1 MSFRPKVDWGPYLW
15 GFIHTITIIDL
26 GCEENEKHNK
36 NALDVLNG
44 LQNCIPCLK
53 CRDKYARQLELLQ
66 DLDLKEKLVLFR
78 WSVDLHNEVNKKLNK
93 KQISYETALETWS
106 KTV

>member
-1 MSFRPKVDWGPYLW
+1 MSFRPKCDWGTHLW
-15 GFIHTITIIDL
+15 AFIHTITIIDL
-26 GCEENEKHNK
+26 GQDNRKHNS
-36 NALDVLNG
+36 NALDVLYG

-53 CRDKYARQLELLQ
+53 CKDKYVKQLEKLA
-66 DLDLKEKLVLFR
+66 DVNLDERMVLFR

-93 KQISYETALETWS
+93 EQISYETALEMWS

>member
-1 MSFRPKVDWGPYLW
+1 MSFRPKDDWGPYLW
-15 GFIHTITIIDL
+15 AFIHTITIIDL
-26 GCEENEKHNK
+26 GQDNIKHNS
-36 NALDVLNG
+36 NALDVLYG

-53 CRDKYARQLELLQ
+53 CKDKYVKQLEKLA
-66 DLDLKEKLVLFR
+66 DVNLDERMVLFR

-93 KQISYETALETWS
+93 EQISYETALEMWS